1 MNNISYDKL
10 PFTSVE
16 GTVYKGWSNIE
27 NVINKRYKQLATNK
41 FILSVET
48 YQGVY
53 HEELIAGFNQL
64 QPELFVDTKELF
76 LSEDSIRSKTH
87 P

>member
-1 MNNISYDKL
+1 MDRINYDKL

-16 GTVYKGWSNIE
+16 GSVYTGWNKIE
-27 NVINKRYKQLATNK
+27 NVINKRYKQLADTK
-41 FILSVET
+41 FILVIET